1 MNASTPDLSS
11 TFTPGELSGFGY
23 SLPVDQPLYPKPPV
37 IYQDTTILMYSY
49 ETDPAAARKL
59 LPRQLELS
67 GGPVHV
73 RMIFADY
80 GFSSYGAYIEVA
92 QAISCFYKGKE
103 YNYPVRLHV
112 TSDRAMASGRE
123 IGGFPKKIGVMQ
135 FHKGAEFLCTLDSPA
150 GLRVCSALLVPKVK
164 IVDSYSSVALYASL
178 RLIPNFDLSAP
189 DDRPSLCQ
197 LLETSWEMLGG
208 QLWDATGN
216 VHLTGASELD
226 PYHHLPVVKPL
237 TCNLYMGNMQISKIN
252 LLEDLTTTAKS

>member
-1 MNASTPDLSS
+1 MTASSPNPGSI
-11 TFTPGELSGFGY
+11 FTPGELAGFGY

-37 IYQDTTILMYSY
+37 IYQDTTILMYTY
-49 ETDPAAARKL
+49 ETDAAAARKL
-59 LPRQLELS
+59 LPRQLDLG
-67 GGPVHV
+67 GGPVQI

-92 QAISCFYKGKE
+92 QAISCFYKGHE

-123 IGGFPKKIGVMQ
+123 IGGFPKKIGDIR
-135 FHKGAEFLCTLDSPA
+135 FHKGAEYLCTLDSPP
-150 GLRVCSALLVPKVK
+150 GLRVCSALLAPKTMLT
-164 IVDSYSSVALYASL
+164 DSYSNVALYASL

-189 DDRPSLCQ
+189 DGHPSLCQ
-197 LLETSWEMLGG
+197 LLETSWEMMGG

-216 VHLTGASELD
+216 VDLTGASELD

-237 TCNLYMGNMQISKIN
+237 TCNLYIGKMQISKIR
-252 LLEDLTTTAKS
+252 LLEDLTPTASK